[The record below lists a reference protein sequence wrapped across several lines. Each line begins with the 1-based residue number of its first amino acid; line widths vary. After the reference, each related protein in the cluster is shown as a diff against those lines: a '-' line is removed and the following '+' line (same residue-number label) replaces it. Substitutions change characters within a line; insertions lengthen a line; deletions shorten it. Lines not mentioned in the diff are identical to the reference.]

1 MSSSVAAPAR
11 LRALPLD
18 VCVHTAAF
26 CKTGQEGAAE
36 FFLLNQPVISDLAA
50 ILNVTMEKAASL
62 KIRKYYRDLGLAL
75 AGKLRDPAMGE
86 RVSSGEFLTKA
97 TEEDPQIMEAF
108 RIVFCKT
115 GHEGAT
121 EFYPLNQPVIS
132 DLAAILN
139 VTMVEA
145 ANLKI
150 KKYYRDMR
158 LAFDGKLRDPA
169 TGERVGGGGFLT
181 KATEED
187 PQIMEAFRIV
197 MEEFTRSEGPKFKRK
212 VRASE
217 LERQRKEG
225 VIDDEEY
232 ASKKQKLWREEEE
245 ALADL
250 EGA

>member
-36 FFLLNQPVISDLAA
+36 FFL
-50 ILNVTMEKAASL
+50 
-62 KIRKYYRDLGLAL
+62 
-75 AGKLRDPAMGE
+75 
-86 RVSSGEFLTKA
+86 
-97 TEEDPQIMEAF
+97 
-108 RIVFCKT
+108 
-115 GHEGAT
+115 
-121 EFYPLNQPVIS
+121 LNQPVIS

>member
-97 TEEDPQIMEAF
+97 TEEDPQITEAF

-139 VTMVEA
+139 VTILEA
-145 ANLKI
+145 ANLKM

-169 TGERVGGGGFLT
+169 TGERVSSGEFLT

-197 MEEFTRSEGPKFKRK
+197 SDEITRSEGPRFLRK
-212 VRASE
+212 VRAMSE

-225 VIDDEEY
+225 VIDYEEY
-232 ASKKQKLWREEEE
+232 ASKKQKL
-245 ALADL
+245 
-250 EGA
+250 